1 MLKLG
6 QKVSKNYT
14 VSEVINTPERIKE
27 IFSNNNPNEK
37 VGIVTKSGK
46 LRLIG
51 EAFLF
56 NKICGKD
63 PVKAEE
69 VRNKWIQTFIDRG
82 CFMAVKGDVVEEDK
96 GGWCGASITSV
107 YELSKEEP
115 KEEVY
120 IDELKGK
127 WFKCLNNKS
136 FAHSYMFTTNKHY
149 EIKCSSQ
156 DKVVFFADNNETVHI
171 LKECLNKYF
180 SIVENTNPTQPEEE
194 IIIEEPVNVTP
205 NVNPFN
211 NETEYLFAQKNPEYD
226 TKKENVY
233 DRKISIEAWALAL
246 NLIMVVIGVISF
258 YFMAQLPLWF
268 WIMLISVDIVMNVV
282 LIVLHRKIK

>member
-1 MLKLG
+1 MLKLR

-27 IFSNNNPNEK
+27 IFANNNPNEK

-46 LRLIG
+46 LRLLG

-82 CFMAVKGDVVEEDK
+82 CFMAVKGDVVGVVKPVEE
-96 GGWCGASITSV
+96 AYV
-107 YELSKEEP
+107 
-115 KEEVY
+115 
-120 IDELKGK
+120 DELKGK
-127 WFKCLNNKS
+127 LFKCIKGRSLFFGAFSFTLNK
-136 FAHSYMFTTNKHY
+136 FYMIELSTKDSVTIKADGGNYLSLLKEDFSQCFEFT
-149 EIKCSSQ
+149 E
-156 DKVVFFADNNETVHI
+156 NNEEPKPIVSDVTELVNEI
-171 LKECLNKYF
+171 L
-180 SIVENTNPTQPEEE
+180 EED
-194 IIIEEPVNVTP
+194 VDVTP
-205 NVNPFN
+205 TVNPFN
-211 NETEYLFAQKNPEYD
+211 NETEYLFAQKNPDYD
-226 TKKENVY
+226 PKKENVY

-268 WIMLISVDIVMNVV
+268 WVMLISVDIIMNVV